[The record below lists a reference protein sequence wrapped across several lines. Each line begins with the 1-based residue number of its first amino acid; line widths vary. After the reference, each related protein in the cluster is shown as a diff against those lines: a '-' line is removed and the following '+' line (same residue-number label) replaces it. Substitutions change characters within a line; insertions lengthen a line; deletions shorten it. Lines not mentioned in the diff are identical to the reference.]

1 VQARFP
7 LQQSYR
13 TELRQLYDQTVE
25 LVPLDFTRKPHY
37 PTAKEYYELR
47 RNYGESSKKEHAEA
61 LHFCPPYATPHQ
73 EVGEGCGYLDR
84 WVKSREK

>member
-37 PTAKEYYELR
+37 PTVKEYYELR
-47 RNYGESSKKEHAEA
+47 RNYGELSVKKEPK
-61 LHFCPPYATPHQ
+61 L
-73 EVGEGCGYLDR
+73 
-84 WVKSREK
+84 